1 MTLRVLVVGTGFGGR
16 VVAPVFAAIP
26 GCEVVGVVGARDES
40 AIVDALR
47 STRPDLVSI
56 QSPPFLHRRHVELA
70 LGHGVRGV
78 LCDKPFGIDA
88 AESEAMLTAARSS
101 GVVHL
106 VNFEF
111 RCDPLRRQLR
121 DLVRSDRLGPIE
133 HIVWTHWSSGSRV
146 PLRPYGWLFDR
157 SRGGGWI
164 GAWGAH
170 AIDTL
175 RWLLDDELAV
185 VTSVPRTVIA
195 ERPDT
200 DGMQLCTAEDSMTAV
215 LRSVRGTTT
224 ITIDSS
230 FAHPVNIAP
239 RLVVLGASVELRST
253 RGSRT
258 VGVGELWTG
267 PGRTSATADELW
279 RLFDAQVPSRHTD
292 LAARWLRGK
301 GLGYYTIGSS
311 GHESNA
317 AVAMA
322 LRPTDPALLHY
333 RSGGFY
339 LARAGVE
346 GVRDILAGVVAAADE
361 PIAGGRHKVFGRH
374 DLAVIPQT
382 STIASHLPRAVGV
395 AFAIGRADRKSVV

>member
-239 RLVVLGASVELRST
+239 RLVVLGASGSAEL
-253 RGSRT
+253 
-258 VGVGELWTG
+258 
-267 PGRTSATADELW
+267 TADR
-279 RLFDAQVPSRHTD
+279 RLLVRLADGGDETIDAPPVD
-292 LAARWLRGK
+292 
-301 GLGYYTIGSS
+301 
-311 GHESNA
+311 
-317 AVAMA
+317 
-322 LRPTDPALLHY
+322 
-333 RSGGFY
+333 
-339 LARAGVE
+339 AGVDRHL
-346 GVRDILAGVVAAADE
+346 VPMQRWASRVVAAVTGDGDAYDDG
-361 PIAGGRHKVFGRH
+361 PATF
-374 DLAVIPQT
+374 DD
-382 STIASHLPRAVGV
+382 GV
-395 AFAIGRADRKSVV
+395 AVARVLDALRA